1 MVFGMNTS
9 RRMLVVL
16 ALIVAAAV
24 PPLAKG
30 NAVTVRVDIKAAAS
44 TTVVAVTQPDLL
56 DRSHVYA
63 GAFLGPVTH
72 RSIDVAW
79 PRYVITLVVE
89 PRTPMPALAPT
100 GVFKPYVM
108 HYAVDPAGEGFL
120 YLPGRGE
127 DGYRLNTNLIIRDGD
142 DGRWHRAE
150 PTWAGLLNA
159 YLPRG

>member
-1 MVFGMNTS
+1 MTTTS
-9 RRMLVVL
+9 RALVVL
-16 ALIVAAAV
+16 ALIVTAAL
-24 PPLAKG
+24 PLPAKG
-30 NAVTVRVDIKAAAS
+30 NAVTVRITAAS
-44 TTVVAVTQPDLL
+44 STNVVAITDRDLL
-56 DRSHVYA
+56 DYSNVYV
-63 GAFLGPVTH
+63 GRFLGPVTD
-72 RSIDVAW
+72 RRIDPEW

-108 HYAVDPAGEGFL
+108 HYAIDPATGEGFL

-127 DGYRLNTNLIIRDGD
+127 EGYRLNTNLIIRDGS

-150 PTWAGLLNA
+150 PTWAGLLNG